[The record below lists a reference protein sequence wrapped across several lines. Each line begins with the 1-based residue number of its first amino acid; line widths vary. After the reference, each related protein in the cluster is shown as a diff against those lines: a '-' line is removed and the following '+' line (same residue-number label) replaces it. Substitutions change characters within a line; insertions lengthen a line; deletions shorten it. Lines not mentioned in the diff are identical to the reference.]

1 MRLVYLSIG
10 RHIHTTRWLSWFA
23 RRGHEVHLLTVQ
35 PGPVDGVAVHDITPP
50 PGPKPFRYAW
60 GLVTVKRLLKRL
72 DPDLLH
78 AHFLTG
84 YGYWGA
90 FSGRRPFMITVWGD
104 DVYVTPHQSPL
115 KNRLARRSLRA
126 ADYVTG
132 DSRDIVEACVR
143 LGVARERAEVVQWG
157 VNFAVFH
164 PGVSGDAVRRRLAIP
179 AEAPVVLSTRSFTQP
194 YYNIDLIIETAV
206 RVRARH
212 PGVHYIFAGLEG
224 TDVRFRSLAREV
236 GLEENVH
243 WVGRIPHE
251 ELPAYLNAATVFVT
265 VPSVDATAVSLL
277 EAMACGG
284 AVVATALPSAR
295 EWIRPEETG
304 LTVPPRNGDAL
315 VSAVTRLIG
324 DAPLRERLGQAAE
337 REVRARADHDR
348 SMARVEE
355 IYTSLIDGKLPSR
368 STADAVAEA

>member
-1 MRLVYLSIG
+1 
-10 RHIHTTRWLSWFA
+10 
-23 RRGHEVHLLTVQ
+23 
-35 PGPVDGVAVHDITPP
+35 
-50 PGPKPFRYAW
+50 
-60 GLVTVKRLLKRL
+60 
-72 DPDLLH
+72 
-78 AHFLTG
+78 
-84 YGYWGA
+84 
-90 FSGRRPFMITVWGD
+90 
-104 DVYVTPHQSPL
+104 
-115 KNRLARRSLRA
+115 
-126 ADYVTG
+126 
-132 DSRDIVEACVR
+132 
-143 LGVARERAEVVQWG
+143 
-157 VNFAVFH
+157 
-164 PGVSGDAVRRRLAIP
+164 
-179 AEAPVVLSTRSFTQP
+179 VVLSTRSFTQP

-304 LTVPPRNGDAL
+304 LTVPPRNRDAL